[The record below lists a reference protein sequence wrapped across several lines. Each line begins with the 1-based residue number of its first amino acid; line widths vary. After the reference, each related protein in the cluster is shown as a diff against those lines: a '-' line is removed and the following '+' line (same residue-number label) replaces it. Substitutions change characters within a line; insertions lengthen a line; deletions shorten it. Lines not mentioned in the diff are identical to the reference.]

1 LHGINY
7 SIAGQGRTK
16 IALQDNNSLLRR
28 SADRSVSSTGY
39 GFGMTSLIAIISLA
53 ALAVIAAIALAV
65 LWLNSRRLK
74 DQLGALSKELVAVS
88 GDASVGRRLSA
99 GEGNIGDLANTIN
112 RLFDAIGERDEEIQG
127 RDRLFSDFT
136 RTLPEIVLIH
146 DDRILLANE
155 GAASLI
161 GISPDQLEGRDV
173 ADLVKPAYRALF
185 RKTVTQRLAGET
197 APRRL
202 EIQLINGNEQGLW
215 VEAQSSL
222 IEFRGSKSILTIA
235 RDVSHRK
242 SLEVSLSRSKR
253 QAQYTLESISEGVI
267 TTDNEGRIDYM
278 NRAGEAMIAVNR
290 DDATGHK
297 VGELFSLIDE
307 ADSRPLGDP
316 VERCLSIRRR
326 VNMGRR
332 ALLVSRDGQQEH
344 SVEISA
350 SPIKG
355 PGNSISG
362 TVVVFHD
369 VSEIRGL
376 TRQMSYQATHDALTG
391 LINRR
396 EFERRLQEAMDSAHA
411 EEAVHILFY
420 MDLDRFKAVN
430 DSCGHMAGDNM
441 LREVAALI
449 KEQVRDSDYVGR
461 LGGDE
466 FGTLLIG
473 CPIEKAQ
480 QIAADICTAIA
491 DYRFVWKDKIF
502 NIGISV
508 GLIQINHSSGTMQ
521 DVMSAADSA
530 CYVAKQRGR
539 GQVHV
544 YSARDE
550 AIARERGDIQWLRQL
565 QEALHEGKFELAMQP
580 IIATGAGTSSGPA
593 AEVLIRMPDERGR
606 HNNSAD
612 FLRSAERYQ
621 LMSQIDRWV
630 VNASLAAINSGEIK
644 LASQRSCAIN
654 ISGQTLGDEGFLG
667 FVVEALD
674 HSGVSPSS
682 ICFEVT
688 ESAISINVQY
698 AQRFIE
704 VLHGIGCEFALDDFG
719 SGLGAFSSLKH
730 LPIDYL
736 KIDGTYT
743 RNLSSDQVNQEMVT
757 AMIKLAKTMDFRVV
771 AEQVEEQEDF
781 DWLREVGVDF
791 VQGNFVEA
799 PSTLGSGTSTGT
811 YRILTTQ

>member
-1 LHGINY
+1 MISFV
-7 SIAGQGRTK
+7 SIV
-16 IALQDNNSLLRR
+16 ALSI
-28 SADRSVSSTGY
+28 V
-39 GFGMTSLIAIISLA
+39 AIVAIV
-53 ALAVIAAIALAV
+53 ALAY
-65 LWLNSRRLK
+65 LWRQSRRQS
-74 DQLGALSKELVAVS
+74 DRLGELNKELVAVS
-88 GDASVGRRLSA
+88 GDASVGRRLSTSD
-99 GEGNIGDLANTIN
+99 GEIGELATTIN
-112 RLFDAIGERDEEIQG
+112 RLFDAIGERDEKIQG
-127 RDRLFSDFT
+127 RDRLFSDFA

-146 DDRILLANE
+146 DERILLANE

-161 GISPDQLEGRDV
+161 GISPEQLEGRDV
-173 ADLVKPAYRALF
+173 SDLVKPAYRALF
-185 RKTVTQRLAGET
+185 RKTVAQRLAGET
-197 APRRL
+197 APRSL
-202 EIQLINGNEQGLW
+202 EIQLINGDEQGLW

-222 IEFRGSKSILTIA
+222 IEFRGGKSILTIA

-267 TTDNEGRIDYM
+267 TTDNEGRIDYV
-278 NRAGEAMIAVNR
+278 NRAGESMIGVNR
-290 DDATGHK
+290 DAASGHK
-297 VGELFSLIDE
+297 IGELFSLIDE
-307 ADSRPLGDP
+307 SDRRQLGDP

-332 ALLVSRDGQQEH
+332 ALLVSRDGKHEH
-344 SVEISA
+344 SIEISA

-369 VSEIRGL
+369 VSELRGL
-376 TRQMSYQATHDALTG
+376 TRQMSYQATHDGLTG

-411 EEAVHILFY
+411 EEAAHILFY

-449 KEQVRDSDYVGR
+449 KDQVRDSDYVGR

-480 QIAADICTAIA
+480 QIAADICSAVA

-521 DVMSAADSA
+521 DLMSAADSA

-565 QEALHEGKFELAMQP
+565 QEALHEGKFELAVQP
-580 IIATGAGTSSGPA
+580 IIATGADGGSGPA
-593 AEVLIRMPDERGR
+593 VEVLIRMPDDRGR

-630 VNASLAAINSGEIK
+630 VNATLAAINSGEIK

-654 ISGQTLGDEGFLG
+654 ISSQTLGDEGFLG

-674 HSGVSPSS
+674 HSGVSASS

-688 ESAISINVQY
+688 ESAISTNIQY

-719 SGLGAFSSLKH
+719 SGLGSFSSLKH

-736 KIDGTYT
+736 KIDGAYT
-743 RNLSSDQVNQEMVT
+743 RDLVSDQVNQEMVT
-757 AMIKLAKTMDFRVV
+757 AMIKLARTMDFRVV
-771 AEQVEEQEDF
+771 AEQVEEQQDF
-781 DWLREVGVDF
+781 DWLRNIGVDF

-799 PSTLGSGTSTGT
+799 PSALGSRTATGT
-811 YRILTTQ
+811 YRVLR